1 MDMVAL
7 SLLGVYAGSAGA
19 GHDPEQLGT
28 LGAVLAG
35 DSGDTEEGGDTVG
48 THDSP
53 SSRTWRR
60 GTAGHS
66 WLTPGLRRC
75 RLGSTQ
81 LSRGRVPGSGTWGL
95 VRLHLLSQC
104 RSHQLRDDPR
114 LPGTPVG
121 PRPGTSV
128 TRLGCRAGQDLGVW
142 AFESD
147 PGPLPACGRRYGW
160 LRPWRPSRSPACLR
174 PAQVPPESG
183 AGAAE
188 GLLSGSPQTS
198 SWPRTLPQ
206 ALAALRQPGEGV
218 QGAVRWS
225 GGQGGAPNT
234 AYRIPGRGPS
244 GAGVFVPESVTV
256 V

>member
-1 MDMVAL
+1 MDSVAL

-19 GHDPEQLGT
+19 GHDPGHLGT

-35 DSGDTEEGGDTVG
+35 DSGDTEEGGDTVR

-60 GTAGHS
+60 GTAGHR

-75 RLGSTQ
+75 RLGRTQ
-81 LSRGRVPGSGTWGL
+81 LSRGRVPGSGTWGP
-95 VRLHLLSQC
+95 VWLHLLSRC
-104 RSHQLRDDPR
+104 RSPQLRDDPR

-147 PGPLPACGRRYGW
+147 PGPLPACGCRYEW
-160 LRPWRPSRSPACLR
+160 LRPWRPSRGPGCLR

-183 AGAAE
+183 VGSCWRSPVWVSAAQ
-188 GLLSGSPQTS
+188 LLAQDPSSGCC
-198 SWPRTLPQ
+198 
-206 ALAALRQPGEGV
+206 
-218 QGAVRWS
+218 
-225 GGQGGAPNT
+225 
-234 AYRIPGRGPS
+234 
-244 GAGVFVPESVTV
+244 FPETDR
-256 V
+256 